1 MDQPQKENR
10 NSTIWNKFES
20 ATPGIPDWIRN
31 KEQTGN
37 ILQTL
42 LKTIPAQSILITTTS
57 EVFLLAGD
65 VESKTQ
71 QKILQVLD
79 AFWDPIQ
86 KSDLTRYL
94 KNQNG
99 EVTGFIFSANLFQN
113 LILTLYY
120 QDTPTLSMARAHTKR
135 IIRALSG
142 QTVASYAAKTVPVDA
157 AMAAQMRKFFEQNA
171 RQSLDHETMDADQ
184 LPLPQ
189 VIPDDADPNSSINLK
204 KVTQPLAEETQ
215 PVMDSSTDDLLPS
228 MDELLGQDVSAAQSV
243 NEEKIEFQAEQIP
256 LDSWT
261 VPAQEAITESET
273 YAVDSP
279 ISTANEI
286 TDMDLA
292 LLADELDEFF
302 EDEDDLGIDLEEQKE
317 KLANILR
324 DLPSP
329 NPNEDE
335 SQAII
340 TPQQIEK
347 PITGTEADTTEFKL
361 PWEGENQPVPPVET
375 APVMLDGPEKTIEP
389 APSFQDAMQQVYL
402 DAPEAIVEER
412 NYTVVIIPRI
422 AFHQLGQSFENK
434 FELYVHQT
442 CQLLQCE
449 SDGCSFFSDHIQIKL
464 KLLGKSSII
473 KTIMQMKKQLETKIL
488 ENYAT
493 FNDELNGNDLWIPGQ
508 LIFSDQE
515 KLDSKRIQ
523 TFVDSAHL

>member
-1 MDQPQKENR
+1 MIGKSTQMMDQPQKENR

-20 ATPGIPDWIRN
+20 AAPGIPDWIRN
-31 KEQTGN
+31 KEQTGS

-57 EVFLLAGD
+57 EIFLLAGD
-65 VESKTQ
+65 VETKTQ

-171 RQSLDHETMDADQ
+171 RQSMDREFTAADE

-189 VIPDDADPNSSINLK
+189 QMPESSQPDASPSLK
-204 KVTQPLAEETQ
+204 KVTQPLAEETPTTQ
-215 PVMDSSTDDLLPS
+215 NSSLDELLPS
-228 MDELLGQDVSAAQSV
+228 MDELLGNKPFAQPVSQQNS
-243 NEEKIEFQAEQIP
+243 EFQPDQIP
-256 LDSWT
+256 MDSWS
-261 VPAQEAITESET
+261 VPNQEPATKFET
-273 YAVDSP
+273 QPVNLP
-279 ISTANEI
+279 IDENKI
-286 TDMDLA
+286 TDTELA
-292 LLADELDEFF
+292 MLADELDEFF
-302 EDEDDLGIDLEEQKE
+302 EDDDSDIDLEEQKE
-317 KLANILR
+317 KLASILQE
-324 DLPSP
+324 LPSP
-329 NPNEDE
+329 DPDKEEDL
-335 SQAII
+335 QRA
-340 TPQQIEK
+340 EK
-347 PITGTEADTTEFKL
+347 PIMGTIADTAEFTL
-361 PWEGENQPVPPVET
+361 PWEGQNQPGSPVET
-375 APVMLDGPEKTIEP
+375 APVMLDGPEEEVAP
-389 APSFQDAMQQVYL
+389 APSFKDAMQQVYL
-402 DAPEAIVEER
+402 DEPEPVMEDR

-434 FELYVHQT
+434 FELYVHQA
-442 CQLLQCE
+442 CQFLQCE
-449 SDGCSFFSDHIQIKL
+449 SEGCGFFSDHLQIKL
-464 KLLGKSSII
+464 KLTGKSSIV
-473 KTIMQMKKQLETKIL
+473 KTIMQLKKQLEIKIL

-493 FNDELNGNDLWIPGQ
+493 FSDELNGNDLWIPGQ
-508 LIFSDQE
+508 LIFNDQE

-523 TFVDSAHL
+523 AFVDSAHL